1 LKSDYGVFGGG
12 LIEGFEVFFQ
22 VEFGYGRTVGNGIGD
37 LKFEIGDLWEV
48 RADFSPGLRGWVGV
62 G

>member
-1 LKSDYGVFGGG
+1 MFGGG

-22 VEFGYGRTVGNGIGD
+22 VDFGYGRTVGNGIGD
-37 LKFEIGDLWEV
+37 RWLR